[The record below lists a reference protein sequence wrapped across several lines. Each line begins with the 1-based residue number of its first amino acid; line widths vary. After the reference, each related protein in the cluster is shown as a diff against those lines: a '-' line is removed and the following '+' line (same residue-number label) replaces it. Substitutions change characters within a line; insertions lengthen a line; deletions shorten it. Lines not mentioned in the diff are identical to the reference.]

1 LAVPRINTTKQSKK
15 TANYGVYDK
24 RLFALLRNLRKRLAD
39 AESVPP
45 FVVFNDA
52 TLIEMAQQ
60 QPQTQH
66 EMLAISGV
74 GLKKLER
81 YGYQFLALID
91 QYQAP

>member
-1 LAVPRINTTKQSKK
+1 
-15 TANYGVYDK
+15 
-24 RLFALLRNLRKRLAD
+24 
-39 AESVPP
+39 
-45 FVVFNDA
+45 VVFNDA

-91 QYQAP
+91 QYQA